1 MKHEGSTIRLG
12 NNSYSVAP
20 GAEKRTLSAAAREVE
35 TTKDLKT
42 KLKAESNKRK
52 RSRNRCELASTQF
65 SPKGD
70 FTTRN
75 DLRLGG
81 LQRTI

>member
-1 MKHEGSTIRLG
+1 MVEPTSINQLSNEDNIRMKSGAMKHEGSTIRLG

-42 KLKAESNKRK
+42 KLKVESNKRK
-52 RSRNRCELASTQF
+52 RSRNRCELA
-65 SPKGD
+65 
-70 FTTRN
+70 
-75 DLRLGG
+75 
-81 LQRTI
+81 